1 MTLLGNTKGENQNI
15 TSSGNSEEPN
25 MIYQD
30 LVRDIEVVTKEDIT
44 TGYFPVDS
52 LVPILWQ
59 DNCYY
64 QNLCTRSIHFEGATT
79 DKVDETYSTTQTT
92 KKLMI
97 KLIKLVPQST
107 SRASNNTININEV
120 RRICGSGASESTMC
134 RIPNK
139 CLNIV
144 QSRMKKFPQLIQG
157 DKHKRVRWSRM
168 FMGCDWGK
176 VIFSD
181 KMKFNLGRPDG
192 RHSYWSDLAF
202 SSVVLANL
210 AFVSKKMNSMV
221 YQDVLGHRLVL
232 YIECFPITSF
242 TFQQDN
248 ATIRASRS
256 TKTCWRTMTWPL

>member
-1 MTLLGNTKGENQNI
+1 MKEVKPLSTAGYTVKQIADVVKRSRKANI
-15 TSSGNSEEPN
+15 NSLRHRQE
-25 MIYQD
+25 Y
-30 LVRDIEVVTKEDIT
+30 
-44 TGYFPVDS
+44 GS
-52 LVPILWQ
+52 
-59 DNCYY
+59 
-64 QNLCTRSIHFEGATT
+64 
-79 DKVDETYSTTQTT
+79 
-92 KKLMI
+92 KKC
-97 KLIKLVPQST
+97 
-107 SRASNNTININEV
+107 SRQPASNNTINISEV